1 MDDGLEVK
9 FWGTR
14 GSLAAPFPDRME
26 FGGNTSCVS
35 VRWKHGIAVFD
46 GGTGMAA
53 FGKSL
58 EAAIERGEWD
68 RTDPVFV
75 FVSHV
80 HLDHVAGIP
89 LLPCLFRKGAFVEFF
104 GPAWAGEGF
113 GQRLSKVL
121 GPPYWP
127 VAVDSVTAG
136 IRWHDVGQE
145 TRWILQGGARVS
157 AMRANHPD
165 GGYIYRLEYGG
176 QSVVYGLDCELGER
190 QGGPEGGIRGETQEE
205 PGRQNTGWEGETK
218 EPMGS
223 PDHESEGERLEAPDF
238 WHQYRAFARDCS
250 LLIFDA
256 PYTKENYPRHAGFG
270 HSYWQQG
277 LAMARWCNAGYL
289 SICHHD
295 WNRTDTELRAMER
308 ELKEKARDWGRPVEF
323 AREGARISL
332 GNRKERNV

>member
-14 GSLAAPFPDRME
+14 GSCAAPFPDRME

-35 VRWKHGIAVFD
+35 VGWKHGIAVFD

-53 FGKSL
+53 FGRSL
-58 EAAIERGEWD
+58 EAAVERGEWQ
-68 RTDPVFV
+68 RNKPVFV

-89 LLPCLFRKGAFVEFF
+89 LLPCLFHPGAFVEFY
-104 GPAWAGEGF
+104 GPAQEGESF
-113 GQRLSKVL
+113 RERLSAVL

-127 VAVDSVTAG
+127 VAVDAVPAAVV
-136 IRWHDVGQE
+136 WHDVGEGTQ
-145 TRWILQGGARVS
+145 WILQGGVKVS
-157 AMRANHPD
+157 AMKSNHPD
-165 GGYIYRLEYGG
+165 NGYVYRLEYNG
-176 QSVVYGLDCELGER
+176 QSVVYGLDCELGEWKE
-190 QGGPEGGIRGETQEE
+190 GPDGENGRE
-205 PGRQNTGWEGETK
+205 PEDKT
-218 EPMGS
+218 
-223 PDHESEGERLEAPDF
+223 APDF
-238 WHQYRAFARDCS
+238 WRQYQAFARDCS

-256 PYTKENYPRHAGFG
+256 PYTKENYPRHIGFG

-289 SICHHD
+289 SVCHHD
-295 WNRTDTELRAMER
+295 WNRTDTELRAFER

>member
-14 GSLAAPFPDRME
+14 GSCAAPFPDRIE

-35 VRWKHGIAVFD
+35 VRWKYGIAVFD

-58 EAAIERGEWD
+58 EAAIERGEWN

-104 GPAWAGEGF
+104 GPAWEGEGF

-127 VAVDSVTAG
+127 VSVDRVTAG
-136 IRWHDVGQE
+136 IRWHDVGME
-145 TRWILQGGARVS
+145 TQWMLQGGVKVS
-157 AMRANHPD
+157 AMRSNHPD
-165 GGYIYRLEYGG
+165 GGYLYRLEYGG
-176 QSVVYGLDCELGER
+176 RSVVYGLDCELGEDF
-190 QGGPEGGIRGETQEE
+190 GGMALEE
-205 PGRQNTGWEGETK
+205 PGKGG
-218 EPMGS
+218 
-223 PDHESEGERLEAPDF
+223 SEGFWRQYLE
-238 WHQYRAFARDCS
+238 FARDCS

-256 PYTKENYPRHAGFG
+256 PYTKEDYPSHKGFG

-277 LAMARWCNAGYL
+277 LDMARRCNAGRL
-289 SICHHD
+289 CICHHD
-295 WNRTDTELRAMER
+295 WNRTDEQLKAMED
-308 ELKEKARDWGRPVEF
+308 ELMERAVDWGKPAEF
-323 AREGARISL
+323 AKEGASICLR
-332 GNRKERNV
+332 GRKESGI